1 VNCDRS
7 GRHAH
12 LGFFRGCDADDCIV
26 DAADVV
32 ITGAAR
38 NDISA
43 TMLGEMLVAAGR
55 SVADEDD
62 MLVQLQRVATIASE
76 VIQGA
81 DGTGVTIDFGGR
93 PYTVAHTND
102 HTLRVDAEHA
112 DTLNLLTATVPG
124 PSATSP
130 AFLYAPSQPPS
141 SRNSARP
148 APTAT
153 SRSEIHVSR

>member
-12 LGFFRGCDADDCIV
+12 LGFFRGRDADDCIV

-62 MLVQLQRVATIASE
+62 MLVQLQRVATIAS
-76 VIQGA
+76 
-81 DGTGVTIDFGGR
+81 
-93 PYTVAHTND
+93 
-102 HTLRVDAEHA
+102 
-112 DTLNLLTATVPG
+112 DTLNLLTAAVPG

-130 AFLYAPSQPPS
+130 AFLYAPSPPPS

-153 SRSEIHVSR
+153 PRSEIHVSR